1 MATPKF
7 KNRSALVKAQ
17 PAAPRKRFA
26 FKRPLALAI
35 EQLLITKMVGVMH
48 VTDAPPREPDGG
60 YAIIALRLNYE
71 RDMSMVKLAMAAAP
85 ITDGGAMM
93 QRMAWLAGRQS
104 GKTEMGITGARALV
118 GDDDELSPSDDATV

>member
-35 EQLLITKMVGVMH
+35 DQVLVTQLVGIMH

-71 RDMSMVKLAMAAAP
+71 RDMSMVRLAMAAAP
-85 ITDGGAMM
+85 ITDDGAMM
-93 QRMAWLAGRQS
+93 QRMAWLAGRQA
-104 GKTEMGITGARALV
+104 GKTEMGITGARALE
-118 GDDDELSPSDDATV
+118 GDYNGLAPSDAVSA